1 MNVFEVEGGKN
12 QVQHQKEQNTDKK
25 KPQKI
30 QHHFNLVTIQNNNKA
45 WMPFQTHLH
54 IQTDYEILYIPSVQ
68 GITTLLLTEHWFPV
82 LIQPE
87 CKFEPC
93 VLPTAF

>member
-30 QHHFNLVTIQNNNKA
+30 QHHFILVTIQNNNKA
-45 WMPFQTHLH
+45 
-54 IQTDYEILYIPSVQ
+54 
-68 GITTLLLTEHWFPV
+68 
-82 LIQPE
+82 
-87 CKFEPC
+87 
-93 VLPTAF
+93 